1 MRADAKAQQA
11 AAALGRPSRRPSTAN
26 LTSSDRRGA
35 LDAAAS
41 SGHTAACQALLV
53 NDGITSPASRRAL
66 YVAASAGRTG
76 LVLTLLQR
84 GDAPEQG
91 TLLHAAA
98 ANGHTVL
105 ALALLRNG
113 CCQLSATDES
123 GRTAAHVAM
132 EGGYDQCALA
142 MLRAATDADALRFLA
157 RAA

>member
-1 MRADAKAQQA
+1 M
-11 AAALGRPSRRPSTAN
+11 
-26 LTSSDRRGA
+26 
-35 LDAAAS
+35 
-41 SGHTAACQALLV
+41 
-53 NDGITSPASRRAL
+53 
-66 YVAASAGRTG
+66 
-76 LVLTLLQR
+76 LTLLQR
-84 GDAPEQG
+84 GGDAPEQG